1 MSRKLGINAQNY
13 IDSMRTCSQNPG
25 RFAPHKQRARR
36 EEDQLSNATSE
47 MQNAYLLQAFLRRER
62 DRRVFKKQDS
72 LRLQRL
78 KGTITWSSTKKR
90 KILQTPCPA
99 SWSGLIRSSN
109 SSRLTRTTSS
119 DVPNTGQLGEPYAL
133 LRKVLVKT
141 LVPHKFERFKHAFA
155 YYVGRR
161 LELNRTSVFGLWW
174 VYIFCVPRVSI
185 VLLLLWANSQE

>member
-25 RFAPHKQRARR
+25 RFAPHKPRARR

-99 SWSGLIRSSN
+99 SWSGLISSSN
-109 SSRLTRTTSS
+109 SSRLTQTTSILRGRSWYRTTRRNPMPSS
-119 DVPNTGQLGEPYAL
+119 GKSWGG
-133 LRKVLVKT
+133 
-141 LVPHKFERFKHAFA
+141 H
-155 YYVGRR
+155 
-161 LELNRTSVFGLWW
+161 
-174 VYIFCVPRVSI
+174 
-185 VLLLLWANSQE
+185 